1 MLSFRPVP
9 KSKLLHSPQVH
20 HGFVPKLSP
29 HSGKKH
35 KKLSAHGW
43 VAPCSPL
50 LEGTTLGVC
59 YPLFGQTVLL
69 PSFRRGWGR
78 WSAPTFGCRP
88 RRMLFYV
95 FARRRG
101 DFAEM
106 MGVRGEGRGACS
118 PELTSSQTSRHAVLT
133 ASAGVFSVF
142 FKTFASFVYLDV
154 YGICQISDQNNYC
167 HKKRP
172 RVRSLL
178 SG

>member
-9 KSKLLHSPQVH
+9 KSELLHSPQVH

-35 KKLSAHGW
+35 KKVSAHG
-43 VAPCSPL
+43 CIGSTHL
-50 LEGTTLGVC
+50 
-59 YPLFGQTVLL
+59 
-69 PSFRRGWGR
+69 
-78 WSAPTFGCRP
+78 
-88 RRMLFYV
+88 LFYV

-106 MGVRGEGRGACS
+106 MDMRGEGRGACS

-142 FKTFASFVYLDV
+142 FKTFASFVFLDV
-154 YGICQISDQNNYC
+154 HVICVIRDPNNYC

-178 SG
+178 SRCYLREGDETVGALASASIVDKHLILVLGLVERPF